1 MKAAQQKATTQTAD
15 ETNRADYEQ
24 IARAML
30 MMIELDS
37 NRLPQTLDIDSNH
50 EGKSH
55 VLIHAI
61 HEHLFFAYEAIDFF
75 APDGME
81 MYVEMRLLA
90 DRQRAR
96 REQEHK
102 EYTEALSRKEAVDS

>member
-1 MKAAQQKATTQTAD
+1 MKAAQKKAPTQTA
-15 ETNRADYEQ
+15 EKKRSDYEQ

-30 MMIELDS
+30 LMIEMDS
-37 NRLPQTLDIDSNH
+37 NRLPQTLDIESNH
-50 EGKSH
+50 EGKDH

-61 HEHLFFAYEAIDFF
+61 HEHLFFVYEAIDFY

-96 REQEHK
+96 RERESEVTK
-102 EYTEALSRKEAVDS
+102 

>member
-1 MKAAQQKATTQTAD
+1 MKAGQQKAATQTT
-15 ETNRADYEQ
+15 ETKRADYER

-30 MMIELDS
+30 LMIEMDS
-37 NRLPQTLDIDSNH
+37 NRQSPTLDIESNH
-50 EGKSH
+50 EGKDH

-61 HEHLFFAYEAIDFF
+61 HEHLFFVYEAIDFY

-81 MYVEMRLLA
+81 LYVEMRLLA

-96 REQEHK
+96 RERENK
-102 EYTEALSRKEAVDS
+102 ESTEALSRKEVC